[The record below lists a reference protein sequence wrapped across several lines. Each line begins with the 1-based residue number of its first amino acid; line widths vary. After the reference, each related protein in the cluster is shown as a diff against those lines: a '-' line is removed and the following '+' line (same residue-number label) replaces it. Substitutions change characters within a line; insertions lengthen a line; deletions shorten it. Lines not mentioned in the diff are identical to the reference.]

1 MKQLYSK
8 PFVKVVFIQHH
19 HALLQ
24 GSDIYIDD
32 PQSTG
37 NALSRRHNSGLWDDE
52 E

>member
-1 MKQLYSK
+1 MKKIYSR
-8 PFVKVVFIQHH
+8 PSIRVVRIEHH

-24 GSDIYIDD
+24 GSNVYTDD

-37 NALSRRHNSGLWDDE
+37 KALSRRHNSGLWDDE